1 MMKVFGLP
9 KCDSTKKLTSFLK
22 KNAIEFS
29 FHDFKEKGVD
39 EAHLQKWFDALG
51 FEKVLNKKST
61 TWRSLNAKQQAAV
74 VDDAS
79 AIEIIMAN
87 PTLVKRPVLEHEGS
101 VTVGVDDTLLKGLVG
116 KKK

>member
-1 MMKVFGLP
+1 MMKVFGLTN
-9 KCDSTKKLTSFLK
+9 CDSTKKLTSFLK

-61 TWRSLNAKQQAAV
+61 TWRSFSAQQQAEV

-79 AIEIIMAN
+79 AIEMIVAN
-87 PTLVKRPVLEHEGS
+87 PTLVKRPVLENEGKIS
-101 VTVGVDDTLLKGLVG
+101 VGVDDAMLKVLVG